1 MTKLKLA
8 DITQNFTEE
17 DACKQIVSYVTLNSN
32 RNQVIDIDKVIEDYL
47 EKHKPNDWDTQLGHF
62 DPTNYD
68 SENGVEAFYDAA
80 WYFCSRGI
88 LRPAPLTN
96 QEELRYPKNFCAKF
110 LLTSF
115 GKKWISKCEINEC
128 IPSEHGRFSKLLSDR
143 DNLFGQGYQSRSQE
157 ALSCY
162 RSQNYFACC
171 VMCGATYESVLLA
184 LAIKKSGNEQ
194 NILKKYNSSR
204 GRSTIENLLIGQRN
218 QFIQADFRKYSELLN
233 YWRDDAAHGAS
244 VNIGEEEAF
253 TSLILLLRFIQY
265 AEKHFSVLT
274 SSQTI

>member
-1 MTKLKLA
+1 MNELKLT

-17 DACKQIVSYVTLNSN
+17 DACKQIVSWVTRNSTN
-32 RNQVIDIDKVIEDYL
+32 HQVINIDKVIEDYL
-47 EKHKPNDWDTQLGHF
+47 EKHKPNGWDTKSGVYC
-62 DPTNYD
+62 PTFYD
-68 SENGVEAFYDAA
+68 TETSVEAFYDAA

-88 LRPAPLTN
+88 LRPAPLNN
-96 QEELRYPKNFCAKF
+96 QEELQYPKNFCAKF

-194 NILKKYNSSR
+194 DILDKYKSSR
-204 GRSTIENLLIGQRN
+204 GRTTIENILIGQLN
-218 QFIQADFRKYSELLN
+218 GFIKADFRKYSELLK

-244 VNIGEEEAF
+244 LNIGEEEAF

-265 AEKHFSVLT
+265 AEKNFSVLT

>member
-1 MTKLKLA
+1 MNELKLT

-17 DACKQIVSYVTLNSN
+17 DACKQIVSWVTRNSTN
-32 RNQVIDIDKVIEDYL
+32 HQVINIDKVIEDYL
-47 EKHKPNDWDTQLGHF
+47 EKHKPNGWDTKSGVYC
-62 DPTNYD
+62 PTYYD
-68 SENGVEAFYDAA
+68 TETGVEAFYDAA

-115 GKKWISKCEINEC
+115 GKKWISKCELNEC
-128 IPSEHGRFSKLLSDR
+128 MPSEHGRFSKLLSDR

-184 LAIKKSGNEQ
+184 LAIEKSGNEQ
-194 NILKKYNSSR
+194 DILKKYNSNR
-204 GRSTIENLLIGQRN
+204 GRTTIENILIGQVN
-218 QFIQADFRKYSELLN
+218 DYIKADFRKYSELLK

-244 VNIGEEEAF
+244 LNIGEEEAF

>member
-17 DACKQIVSYVTLNSN
+17 DACKQIVSYVTLNSSIN
-32 RNQVIDIDKVIEDYL
+32 HQVINIDKVIEDYL
-47 EKHKPNDWDTQLGHF
+47 EKHKPKDWDTQLGYF
-62 DPTNYD
+62 VCTNYD
-68 SENGVEAFYDAA
+68 TETDAEAFYDAA
-80 WYFCSRGI
+80 WHFCSRGI
-88 LRPAPLTN
+88 LRPAPLDKAEDL
-96 QEELRYPKNFCAKF
+96 QFPKNFYAKF

-115 GKKWISKCEINEC
+115 GKEWISKYDINEC
-128 IPSEHGRFSKLLSDR
+128 IPSEHGRFSKLLSNRDR
-143 DNLFGQGYQSRSQE
+143 VFGQGYQSRSQE

-194 NILKKYNSSR
+194 DILNKYNSSR
-204 GRSTIENLLIGQRN
+204 GRNLIENFLIGQLN
-218 QFIQADFRKYSELLN
+218 QFIQADFRKYSELLK

-265 AEKHFSVLT
+265 ADKHFSVLT
-274 SSQTI
+274 GS